1 MAKRNLTVLFGADT
15 SKLTKALGGLRK
27 KISGAFSGML
37 SLKGMAV
44 AGIGGFGLSQ
54 AIGLLMNLSPA
65 FANALMKMKEP
76 LFGLAAA
83 VADTI
88 APWIQSFADYLT
100 SADLVA
106 DITSWWHDMK
116 EGFSVI
122 VDGLKGIYDAT
133 VAMLKYFDGLVS
145 KALGKAVAAGLQS
158 EAGMSAFQGAVGA
171 AARGEGGLGQV
182 QAAGQALFQNL
193 LGSSI
198 RTFAAGDTVGATER

>member
-88 APWIQSFADYLT
+88 APWLQSFADYLT
-100 SADLVA
+100 GADLIG
-106 DITSWWHDMK
+106 DISRWWGEMQD
-116 EGFSVI
+116 GFNVI
-122 VDGLKGIYDAT
+122 IDGLAGIYTAT
-133 VAMLKYFDGLVS
+133 VALLKYFDGMVQ
-145 KALGKAVAAGLQS
+145 KALGKAVAAGLNT
-158 EAGMSAFQGAVGA
+158 EAGMSGTQAAIGA
-171 AARGEGGLGQV
+171 AIRGEGGIGQ
-182 QAAGQALFQNL
+182 AKAFGQALFGNL
-193 LGSSI
+193 LGQSVRAVATDSL
-198 RTFAAGDTVGATER
+198 GATDR